1 MEGDFKMEL
10 PQITEVR
17 GMRVLTTK
25 QLSEMYGTDAKAIS
39 YNFSYNKKNYIE
51 GKHYIKLEG
60 EELRLFK
67 ASREI
72 QDSYKVSNFK
82 KIKASS
88 SGCLLFS

>member
-1 MEGDFKMEL
+1 MQS
-10 PQITEVR
+10 PQTIEIK
-17 GMRVLTTK
+17 GIKVLTTK
-25 QLSEMYGTDAKAIS
+25 QIAEAYGVKPDIIG
-39 YNFSYNKKNYIE
+39 YNFRYNKERYVE

>member
-1 MEGDFKMEL
+1 MQS
-10 PQITEVR
+10 PQTIEIK
-17 GMRVLTTK
+17 GIKVLTTK
-25 QLSEMYGTDAKAIS
+25 QIAEAYGVKPDIIG
-39 YNFSYNKKNYIE
+39 YNFWDNKERYVE
-51 GKHYIKLEG
+51 GKHYIMLEG

>member
-1 MEGDFKMEL
+1 MKGDFKMEL
-10 PQITEVR
+10 PQTLEVK
-17 GMRVLTTK
+17 GIRVLTTQ
-25 QLSEMYGTDAKAIS
+25 QLAEMYGTTRKLIS
-39 YNFSYNKKNYIE
+39 YNFHYNKQKYVE
-51 GKHYIKLEG
+51 GKHYIMLEG

-82 KIKASS
+82 KIKASL